1 MASNSYTL
9 PGIPSD
15 LLSSNTEGERRFKV
29 YTSVLAE
36 KSQRDGTFRRG
47 YDRVNIS
54 SGQKAYWSISIPSDP
69 TISALLSRTIS
80 SFDIGGIE
88 YRVYGGV
95 TDINSTG
102 APVYISGNA
111 LVGWDRISTPSDLA
125 ANGVELDYTEI
136 PTSGSGSSA
145 PGGLLGG
152 EDLRI
157 QPADTVFVLEAF
169 NRSNQATDFLV
180 YLTWIE
186 TLSLDS
192 I

>member
-1 MASNSYTL
+1 MAEDYQNSWFNSQLATGAEGDRRLKTYCA
-9 PGIPSD
+9 S
-15 LLSSNTEGERRFKV
+15 LS
-29 YTSVLAE
+29 E
-36 KSQRDGTFRRG
+36 KANRDGTFRRG

-54 SGQKAYWSISIPSDP
+54 AGGKAYWAISIPSDP
-69 TISALLSRTIS
+69 TISALLSRTLS

-102 APVYISGNA
+102 GPVYISGNA
-111 LVGWDRISTPSDLA
+111 LVGWDRISLPSDLV

-136 PTSGSGSSA
+136 PTSGSGASA

-157 QPADTVFVLEAF
+157 QPVDTVFVLEAF

-186 TLSLDS
+186 TLSLES